1 MASEKKRIC
10 LFAGFDARA
19 KVADYAIYY
28 IKALSR
34 ISDVYYWGEFTADDS
49 ERAKLEPYC
58 KGVYFQEHNKYDFG
72 SWQELVK
79 AIGREQIET
88 YDEVILANDSC
99 YGPLFDLGD
108 LFEEMDRR
116 EVDFWGLSMAHLQH
130 IHLQSYFMVLK
141 KPVIKSDVFYDFLA
155 SVKPEKNHRMIC
167 AQYEQRFT
175 YILNKAGFKF
185 DALIPYVDRAHHPYY
200 NVEAAICDY
209 NFPLI
214 KIKFFSGEIRDQIP
228 VKDWRQMISHYS
240 DFPVSMIEADLER
253 RGYDLVEVDQILQ
266 ENHDPIKTQILDQP
280 KLPWFRKIIKKCVYR
295 IGRVFDG
302 YLYEKIHPYDLR
314 DDALARS
321 YRSLKQNFDLLAA
334 QVNSDCPR
342 MRRYVLNNKPESVN
356 GQSKFRF
363 ALRDYTETRISP
375 LPLPLTRESD
385 ILLIGNMS
393 DHNLSLIGFDDF
405 YPIYLNNLWVED
417 DHPNWFE
424 SRDLSDFSFRIKEG
438 GRVWF
443 DLILVQPF
451 ADVLDSKDIGDFIK
465 NAKKQMIYE
474 AVLVMLVRDDQ
485 AQLYQEILE
494 SEGLVLAPSTRGF
507 VVGNDPFEVYYDK
520 IRGIKGYKAL
530 IYKIK

>member
-10 LFAGFDARA
+10 LFAGFDTRGE
-19 KVADYAIYY
+19 VADYVIFY
-28 IKALSR
+28 IKALAQ
-34 ISDVYYWGEFTADDS
+34 ISDVYYWGEFAADDS
-49 ERAKLEPYC
+49 EKAKLEPYC
-58 KGVYFQEHNKYDFG
+58 KGVYFQEHDKYDFG

-79 AIGREQIET
+79 AIGREEIET

-99 YGPLFDLGD
+99 YGPLSDLGV
-108 LFEEMDRR
+108 LFEEMDSRK
-116 EVDFWGLSMAHLQH
+116 VDFWGLSMAHLQH

-141 KPVIKSDVFYDFLA
+141 KPVIKSDIFYNFLA

-175 YILNKAGFKF
+175 YVLNKAGFKF
-185 DALIPYVDRAHHPYY
+185 DALIPYADRAHHPYY
-200 NVEAAICDY
+200 DIEAAIRDY

-228 VKDWRQMISHYS
+228 VKDWRQMISRDS
-240 DFPVSMIEADLER
+240 NFPVSMIEADLGR
-253 RGYDLVEVDQILQ
+253 RGYDLAEVDQILQ
-266 ENHDPIKTQILDQP
+266 ENHDPAKTRIQDHPELS
-280 KLPWFRKIIKKCVYR
+280 WFRKIIKRCVYR
-295 IGRVFDG
+295 IGRVFNG
-302 YLYEKIHPYDLR
+302 YLYEKLHPYDLR

-321 YRSLKQNFDLLAA
+321 YRSLKQDFDLLAA
-334 QVNSDCPR
+334 QVNFDCPR
-342 MRRYVLNNKPESVN
+342 IRQYVLDNKQEF
-356 GQSKFRF
+356 SKNQGEFKF
-363 ALRDYTETRISP
+363 ALRDYTEMRISP

-385 ILLIGNMS
+385 VLLIGNMS

-405 YPIYLNNLWVED
+405 YPVYLNNLWVED

-424 SRDLSDFSFRIKEG
+424 SWDLTEFSFQLKEG
-438 GRVWF
+438 YPVWF

-451 ADVLDSKDIGDFIK
+451 AGAIAEDSIRKFIK

-485 AQLYQEILE
+485 VKLYQNLLE
-494 SEGLVLAPSTRGF
+494 SEGLISAPDTHGF
-507 VVGNDPFEVYYDK
+507 VVGNDPFEIYYDK
-520 IRGIKGYKAL
+520 IRGIKGYTSL